1 MTTTNLMSST
11 AMSPE
16 LEELL
21 AETAGADIPVE
32 MRDLSSLLQ
41 AISKEL
47 VAGDPKFIPK
57 ATAGDFALPR
67 NEERILVKGAV
78 GYSFLNLEASVGY
91 PEYKFNRG
99 GFVRPHDTKPH
110 NAVWHKKGK
119 SSDGKEGLYLVDIDG
134 NPGNR
139 IEETIYARVLV
150 LPDDGGAPFVVDASL
165 QVDRQVDRRRHAPPH
180 VSQGRRQGC
189 QSCPVKWRMTS
200 RLERSGDDRWYAP
213 DPQWLGRLGEPNG
226 PTVEEVRLGAQLRK
240 AFKTGASWEAP
251 LEPPAP
257 PNPSAQIER
266 QPSERQPDD
275 RRGSIAIT
283 SGRPALKSVETAP
296 PLEHDG
302 GPDDGPDND
311 SYDNIPF

>member
-1 MTTTNLMSST
+1 MTTSNLMSST

-47 VAGDPKFIPK
+47 VAGDPKFISG
-57 ATAGDFALPR
+57 AAAGDFALPR

-78 GYSFLNLEASVGY
+78 GYSFLILDASVGF
-91 PEYKFNRG
+91 PEYRPNRG
-99 GFVRPHDTKPH
+99 GFVEMHDTKPR
-110 NAVWHKKGK
+110 NAVWHKKGA

-139 IEETIYARVLV
+139 IEETIYVRVLV
-150 LPDDGGAPFVVDASL
+150 LPDDRSAPFVVTQAYKSTAKSIGADMLRRASRK
-165 QVDRQVDRRRHAPPH
+165 VDGKDTN
-180 VSQGRRQGC
+180 
-189 QSCPVKWRMTS
+189 PVTLKWRMTS
-200 RLERSGDDRWYAP
+200 RQERSGNDQRWHAP
-213 DPQWLGRLGEPNG
+213 DPQLLGRFGEPNNNG

-240 AFKTGASWEAP
+240 ALKTGASWEAP
-251 LEPPAP
+251 LEPPEP
-257 PNPSAQIER
+257 PNPSAPLE
-266 QPSERQPDD
+266 

-283 SGRPALKSVETAP
+283 SGRPALKSVEATP
-296 PLEHDG
+296 PVETY
-302 GPDDGPDND
+302 DGPDSD
-311 SYDNIPF
+311 TYDNIPF